1 MTTAG
6 EKERFRELFRKEHA
20 TTLKIMKAF
29 PEHEG
34 AFQPHPKSGSAL
46 RVMWTFVMEQEVM
59 AAALDGSLRMPPSF
73 QPPPETVG
81 EVIEI
86 YEEGARKVEKALDA
100 APESRLSEMVQF
112 FTGPKAMG
120 DVPVRDV
127 LWLFLMDS
135 IHHRGQLSVYVRMKD
150 GRVPSIYGPSLDEPW
165 T

>member
-1 MTTAG
+1 MTNAG
-6 EKERFRELFRKEHA
+6 EKQRFLDVFRKEHA

-34 AFQPHPKSGSAL
+34 SFQPHPKSGSAI
-46 RVMWTFVMEQEVM
+46 RVMWTFVQEQAVME
-59 AAALDGSLRMPPSF
+59 AALNGTLKMPPAF
-73 QPPPETVG
+73 DPPPETVG
-81 EVIEI
+81 EIIEI
-86 YEEGARKVEKALDA
+86 YEAGARKVEKALA
-100 APESRLSEMVQF
+100 EAPEARLSETVQF
-112 FTGPKAMG
+112 FTGPKTMG

>member
-1 MTTAG
+1 MSTFS
-6 EKERFRELFRKEHA
+6 EKQRFLDVFNREHT
-20 TTLKIMKAF
+20 TTLKIMRAF
-29 PEHEG
+29 PAHEG

-46 RVMWTFVMEQEVM
+46 RLMWTFVMEQQVM
-59 AAALDGSLRMPPSF
+59 AAALDGTLRMPPSF

-81 EVIEI
+81 EIIAI
-86 YEEGARKVEKALDA
+86 YEEGAGKVRKALAA
-100 APESRLSEMVQF
+100 APESRLSENVQF

-120 DVPVRDV
+120 DVPVGDV

-150 GRVPSIYGPSLDEPW
+150 GKVPSIYGPSLDEPW